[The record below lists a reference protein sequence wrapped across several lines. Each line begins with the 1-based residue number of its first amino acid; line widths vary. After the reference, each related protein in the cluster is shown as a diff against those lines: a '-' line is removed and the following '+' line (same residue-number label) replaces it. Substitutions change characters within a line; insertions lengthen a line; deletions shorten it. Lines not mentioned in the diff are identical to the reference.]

1 MRLSIKKIILVLIL
15 VFLPFFFSGNVFAQ
29 DANEDRIRRLSE
41 EISKYEAEL
50 GRLVSEA
57 NTLSNLINQYN
68 TQIKLT
74 QLKISQTEEKII
86 LLGGRIEQLKDS
98 LDALNLAYTQ
108 RVSETY
114 KISRFS
120 EPHLLF
126 LSMSNITDAINSFN
140 YLKKLQAS
148 DISLLG
154 RLEKAQNTYQEEKS
168 DQEVL
173 QKELEVQNKSL
184 SLQKN
189 AKAKLLEQTRND
201 EKRYQSLLASA
212 KAEYEAIQAIIA
224 GKGQETAVGHI
235 GEGERIAS
243 IIQGSSCNSN
253 GTHLHFMIVEN
264 NVAKNPAEYL
274 VSRSVEWD
282 NSPDSPFS
290 FSGYMQ
296 WPMSDPIRI
305 TQGFGWTYYADKLAY
320 YMDKN
325 GVKHPHSGIDF
336 VSTDLSVKS
345 VRAGTLYRGS
355 YSIGCVL
362 RYVRVDHDDS
372 NIDSYYLHINY

>member
-15 VFLPFFFSGNVFAQ
+15 VFLPFFFSGNIFAQ

-148 DISLLG
+148 DINLLG
-154 RLEKAQNTYQEEKS
+154 RLEKAQNIYQEEKS

-173 QKELEVQNKSL
+173 QKELEVQNRSL

-235 GEGERIAS
+235 GEGVRIAS
-243 IIQGSSCNSN
+243 IIQ
-253 GTHLHFMIVEN
+253 
-264 NVAKNPAEYL
+264 
-274 VSRSVEWD
+274 
-282 NSPDSPFS
+282 
-290 FSGYMQ
+290 
-296 WPMSDPIRI
+296 
-305 TQGFGWTYYADKLAY
+305 
-320 YMDKN
+320 
-325 GVKHPHSGIDF
+325 
-336 VSTDLSVKS
+336 
-345 VRAGTLYRGS
+345 
-355 YSIGCVL
+355 
-362 RYVRVDHDDS
+362 
-372 NIDSYYLHINY
+372 